1 MKKLN
6 IGILLGGKS
15 AEHEISL
22 ISALNVYNS
31 LDKKKYNPVLI
42 GIDKKGKW
50 FLQNKSFSTNSLDPQ
65 KVKLKK
71 SNKQLAIIAGQDR
84 GQLMQISNKKT
95 IYLDAI
101 FPVLHGT
108 YGEDGTMQ
116 GLLKLLNIP
125 FVGVDLL
132 GSAICMDKDIT
143 KKLLTQ
149 AHIPNAKFLSFNN
162 FEKEKINF
170 NQIKKELGL
179 PLFIKP
185 ANMGSSVGINR
196 VDNEKEFIFGIKD
209 AFQYD
214 HKILIEEFIKGREIE
229 CAVLGNEKPQ
239 ASLIGEIIT
248 PQDKF
253 YSYKAKYVDE
263 KGATLKAPTE
273 LPQAVIKKVQTLAIK
288 AFQALECEGM
298 ARVDMFLTTSGKLY
312 VNEINTIP
320 GFTSISMY
328 PKLWE
333 KTSIPQTKLIDRL
346 ITLALERSKKQAQL
360 KTNFK

>member
-31 LDKKKYNPVLI
+31 LDKKKYNAVLI

-50 FLQNKSFSTNSLDPQ
+50 FLQDKSFSTNSLDPQ

-95 IYLDAI
+95 IHLDAI

-108 YGEDGTMQ
+108 YGEDGTVQ

-132 GSAICMDKDIT
+132 GSSICMDKDVA

-149 AHIPNAKFLSFNN
+149 AKIPNSKFLTFTKEDKISFV
-162 FEKEKINF
+162 KV
-170 NQIKKELGL
+170 KKELGL

-196 VDNEKEFIFGIKD
+196 VDNEKEFNFAVKN

-214 HKILIEEFIKGREIE
+214 HKIIIEEFIKGREIE
-229 CAVLGNEKPQ
+229 CAVLGNENPQ
-239 ASLIGEIIT
+239 GSLIGEIIT
-248 PQDKF
+248 PQGKF
-253 YSYKAKYVDE
+253 YSYDAKYVDE
-263 KGATLKAPTE
+263 KGAILEAPAQ
-273 LPQAVIKKVQTLAIK
+273 LSKVVMKKVQDLAVR
-288 AFQALECEGM
+288 AFQTLECEGM
-298 ARVDMFLTTSGKLY
+298 SRVDMFLTPSGKLY

-333 KTSIPQTKLIDRL
+333 KTGISQTKLIDRL
-346 ITLALERSKKQAQL
+346 ITLALERSKKQTKL
-360 KTNFK
+360 KTSF

>member
-1 MKKLN
+1 MKLN
-6 IGILLGGKS
+6 IGILFGGKS

-22 ISALNVYNS
+22 ISAQNVFNS
-31 LDKKKYNPVLI
+31 LDQKKYNPVLI
-42 GIDKKGKW
+42 GIDKQGNW
-50 FLQNKSFSTNSLDPQ
+50 FLQTKNFSTNSLDPK
-65 KVKLKK
+65 KVKLQK
-71 SNKQLAIIAGQDR
+71 SSQQLAIVPGKKR
-84 GQLMQISNKKT
+84 GQLIQVQSGEAIH
-95 IYLDAI
+95 LDAI
-101 FPVLHGT
+101 FPVLHGS
-108 YGEDGTMQ
+108 YGEDGTIQ
-116 GLLKLLNIP
+116 GMLKLLGIP

-132 GSAICMDKDIT
+132 GSSICMDKDIA

-149 AHIPNAKFLSFNN
+149 AGIPNSKFLTFTKENKGISFA
-162 FEKEKINF
+162 KV
-170 NQIKKELGL
+170 KKDLGL

-196 VDNEKEFIFGIKD
+196 VNNQKEFDFAIKD

-214 HKILIEEFIKGREIE
+214 SKIIIEEFIKGREIE
-229 CAVLGNEKPQ
+229 CAILGNEKPQ

-253 YSYKAKYVDE
+253 YSYNAKYIDE
-263 KGATLKAPTE
+263 KGAILEAPTK
-273 LPQAVIKKVQTLAIK
+273 LSKSVVKKVQNLALK
-288 AFQALECEGM
+288 AFQTLECEGM
-298 ARVDMFLTTSGKLY
+298 ARVDMFLTPQGKLY

-333 KTSIPQTKLIDRL
+333 KTGVSPIKLVDKLIQ
-346 ITLALERSKKQAQL
+346 LALQRYQKQSQL